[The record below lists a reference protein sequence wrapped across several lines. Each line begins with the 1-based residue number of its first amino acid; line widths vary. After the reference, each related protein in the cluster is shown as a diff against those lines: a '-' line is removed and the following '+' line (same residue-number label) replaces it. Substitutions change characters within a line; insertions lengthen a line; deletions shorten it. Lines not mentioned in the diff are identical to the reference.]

1 MDTEHRIPFVLLLV
15 GVLGLLATGVGVLSA
30 PAWAWLGLAAG
41 GLAHSLLWRAAGVRA
56 VSAAERRKHERR
68 LRNAERRERRL
79 IRIARRTEQRVKEV
93 LERGVDVEWAEKTAA
108 AVRELQGVAQ
118 RHEEALQ
125 RARIVTD
132 RTAEKLGSIFNQAG
146 LRPEDG

>member
-1 MDTEHRIPFVLLLV
+1 MNTETRIPFVLLLV
-15 GVLGLLATGVGVLSA
+15 GVLGLLATGAGALSA
-30 PAWAWLGLAAG
+30 PAWAWLGLVAG
-41 GLAHSLLWRAAGVRA
+41 GLGHSILWRAAGVRK
-56 VSAAERRKHERR
+56 VSTTERRKHEVR

-93 LERGVDVEWAEKTAA
+93 LARGVDVAWAEKTAG
-108 AVRELQGVAQ
+108 AVRELQGIAE

-132 RTAEKLGSIFNQAG
+132 RTAEKLGSLFQG
-146 LRPEDG
+146 HLTPEER